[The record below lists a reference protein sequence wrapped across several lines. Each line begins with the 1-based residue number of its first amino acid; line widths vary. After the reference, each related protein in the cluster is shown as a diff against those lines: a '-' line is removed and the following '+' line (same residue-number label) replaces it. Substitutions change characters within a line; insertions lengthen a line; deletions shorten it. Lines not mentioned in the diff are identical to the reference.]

1 MEQQESYSIEDTQI
15 IPYQHED
22 IETATLRM
30 TYEESLRET
39 EPSLD
44 EETVTIIA
52 QMVIKKARY
61 GVVYENQ
68 VEDLIR
74 EINEKIKKNYS

>member
-1 MEQQESYSIEDTQI
+1 MDKQEAYSLEDEQIT
-15 IPYQHED
+15 PYQHED

-30 TYEESLRET
+30 TYEEALRET
-39 EPSLD
+39 DPSLD

-68 VEDLIR
+68 VEDLIK
-74 EINEKIKKNYS
+74 EINEKIRKNYS